1 VARLQTRCLAGN
13 AAPVIDA
20 ADNRASY
27 RRRFLV
33 RPLLGYLTGWGH
45 MAPRETELKKAAA
58 GVDAR
63 RVSIALK
70 MVLMLEKAECRPAR
84 PID

>member
-1 VARLQTRCLAGN
+1 
-13 AAPVIDA
+13 
-20 ADNRASY
+20 
-27 RRRFLV
+27 
-33 RPLLGYLTGWGH
+33 